1 MILVKDGNTSII
13 TQENVSIIEL
23 LNKIQKNY
31 SKIKNDNIIINLI
44 SLNTL
49 SVKEVSEFLE
59 LSKNHRKAKHSLVL
73 VSNQLESD
81 DVPEEL
87 IIVPTLQEAH
97 DIIEMEEMERD
108 LGF

>member
-1 MILVKDGNTSII
+1 MILVQDGNTSII
-13 TQENVSIIEL
+13 TQENSSIIEL
-23 LNKIQKNY
+23 LNKIQESY
-31 SKIKNDNIIINLI
+31 SKIKNDNIIINLV
-44 SLNTL
+44 SLNTI
-49 SVKEVSEFLE
+49 SIEEVSEFLE
-59 LSKNHRKAKHSLVL
+59 FSKNHRKAKHSLVI

-81 DVPEEL
+81 DVPEAL

>member
-1 MILVKDGNTSII
+1 MILVQDGNTSII
-13 TQENVSIIEL
+13 TQENSSIIEL
-23 LNKIQKNY
+23 LNKIQESY
-31 SKIKNDNIIINLI
+31 SKIKNDNIIINLV
-44 SLNTL
+44 SLNTI
-49 SVKEVSEFLE
+49 SIEEVSEFLE
-59 LSKNHRKAKHSLVL
+59 LSKNHRKVKHSLVI

-81 DVPEEL
+81 DVPEAL